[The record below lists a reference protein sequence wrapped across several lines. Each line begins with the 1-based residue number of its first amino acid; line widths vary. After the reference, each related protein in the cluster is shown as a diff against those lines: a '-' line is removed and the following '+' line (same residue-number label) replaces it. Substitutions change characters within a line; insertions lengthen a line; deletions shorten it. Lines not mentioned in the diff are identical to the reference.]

1 MSLGLSQITN
11 DADATIKFLEAYG
24 QYFDKWFITV
34 ADKDKKQ
41 YTKLTEYKSPK
52 QLVLSYFK
60 WTDDFAAARNANLKT
75 IDTDYWFWAD
85 SDDTIENPERLP
97 EIVRYMQQNAVDVI
111 QLKYD
116 YAQNSQGDA
125 IADHWRE
132 RLMVRSWDA
141 KWSTP
146 VHEILQGEPAT
157 YEKSDW
163 VVVKHDKK
171 SVEAVAQSM
180 KRNEDILR
188 KHFDETHDPRDAYYL
203 GMTHLGRNE
212 PTEAIQWF
220 LQHIHTSGWD
230 EDQYRSWC
238 RIAEAEY
245 LRDGHEQ
252 ALYACDEAIKL
263 RPDFPD
269 AYYIKV
275 LTYGTIEQFEKAIE
289 WLKVAMAKP
298 EPKTL
303 SIVDPTLYKYRG
315 IAMGAQCY
323 LFSGQ
328 VKEAYKL
335 YQYCMEQSKDA
346 FTEEFQKL
354 FEDAYYDQKAIDYM
368 RYILYYLGANGGKP
382 EKFFQS
388 IPARIYADPRLNAE
402 RVKFLP
408 KAKWPSKSIAF
419 FCGQGIE
426 PWGPDTMQ
434 NGLGGS
440 EEAVVYLSRELARLG
455 WLVTVFNDREEEYID
470 MLPVNTLEHDTSFN
484 PVITYKPWTLLNP
497 YDEFDVF
504 IAWRNPELVKGV
516 KARRKIVDLH
526 DTIQPERV
534 SAIAKQ
540 DPKVTFMVKSKYHRS
555 LYPKVADDRFVIV
568 GNAIVESQFK

>member
-11 DADATIKFLEAYG
+11 DAAATIKFLEAYG

-34 ADKDKKQ
+34 ADKDRKQ
-41 YTKLTEYKSPK
+41 YTKLAEYAGDRAP
-52 QLVLSYFK
+52 LVLSYYK
-60 WTDDFAAARNANLKT
+60 WTDDFAAARNANLET

-85 SDDTIENPERLP
+85 SDDTIEHPERIR
-97 EIVRYMQQNAVDVI
+97 EILTYMQQNQVDVV

-116 YAQNSQGDA
+116 YAQNAQGDS

-132 RLMVRSWDA
+132 RIINRNWDA
-141 KWSTP
+141 TWSTP
-146 VHEILQGEPAT
+146 VHEILQGEPCT
-157 YEKSDW
+157 MEKNDF
-163 VVVKHDKK
+163 VVVRHDKDPK
-171 SVEAVAQSM
+171 DVAASM
-180 KRNEDILR
+180 KRNEKILR
-188 KHFDETHDPRDAYYL
+188 RHFEDTKDPRDAYYL

-212 PTEAIQWF
+212 PEDAIQWF
-220 LQHIHTSGWD
+220 LQHIRTSGWD

-245 LRDGHEQ
+245 LRDNHDQ
-252 ALYACDEAIKL
+252 ALYATDEALKL
-263 RPDFPD
+263 KPDFPD

-275 LTYGTIEQFEKAIE
+275 LVYGTQQLFDKAIE

-335 YQYCMEQSKDA
+335 YTYCMEQNKEA
-346 FTEEFQKL
+346 FTEEFQHL

-382 EKFFQS
+382 AKFFES
-388 IPARIYADPRLNAE
+388 IPPRIYADPRLNAE

-408 KAKWPSKSIAF
+408 KQKWPAKSVAI
-419 FCGQGIE
+419 FCGNGVEQ
-426 PWGPDTMQ
+426 WGADTLDKGM
-434 NGLGGS
+434 GGS

-455 WLVTVFNDREEEYID
+455 WQVTVFNDREEEYID
-470 MLPVNTLEHDTSFN
+470 WIVRAPLYDGGQA
-484 PVITYKPWTLLNP
+484 VIYRPWTLLNP

-504 IAWRNPELVKGV
+504 IAHRQPELIRGV
-516 KARRKIVDLH
+516 KARKQIVDLH
-526 DTIQPERV
+526 DTMTASRV
-534 SAIAKQ
+534 YAVAKQ
-540 DPKVTFMVKSKYHRS
+540 EPKTMFMVKSQYHRS
-555 LYPKVADDRFVIV
+555 LYPKLADDRIQVV
-568 GNAIVESQFK
+568 GNAINAEDFK